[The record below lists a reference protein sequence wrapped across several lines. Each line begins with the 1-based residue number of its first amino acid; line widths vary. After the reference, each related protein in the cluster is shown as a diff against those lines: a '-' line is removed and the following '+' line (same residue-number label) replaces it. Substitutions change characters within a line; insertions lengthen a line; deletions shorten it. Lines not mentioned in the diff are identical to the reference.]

1 VNNGIICEE
10 IGMNRS
16 HLQSHPSD
24 TVIGIVI
31 AIIGT
36 LALLARLHVV
46 QMSFN
51 LPGELV
57 TWWPLLLISW
67 GVVVLLLPQKARR

>member
-1 VNNGIICEE
+1 
-10 IGMNRS
+10 MNRS
-16 HLQSHPSD
+16 HLHSHPSD
-24 TVIGIVI
+24 TLIGIVI

-36 LALLARLHVV
+36 LALLLRLHIV

-51 LPGELV
+51 LPGDLV

-67 GVVVLLLPQKARR
+67 GLVLLLLPQKARR

>member
-1 VNNGIICEE
+1 MDGSYFHS
-10 IGMNRS
+10 R
-16 HLQSHPSD
+16 PSD
-24 TVIGIVI
+24 IVIGIVI

-36 LALLARLHVV
+36 LALLSRLHVV

-51 LPGELV
+51 LPGDLV

-67 GVVVLLLPQKARR
+67 GVVVLLLPQKARQ

>member
-1 VNNGIICEE
+1 MDRN
-10 IGMNRS
+10 
-16 HLQSHPSD
+16 HFQSHPSD

-31 AIIGT
+31 ATIGT
-36 LALLARLHVV
+36 LALLSRLHVV

-51 LPGELV
+51 LPGDLV

-67 GVVVLLLPQKARR
+67 GIVVMFLPRKARR

>member
-1 VNNGIICEE
+1 
-10 IGMNRS
+10 MDRS
-16 HLQSHPSD
+16 HFHSRPSD
-24 TVIGIVI
+24 IVIGIVI

-36 LALLARLHVV
+36 LALLSRLHVV

-51 LPGELV
+51 LPGDLV

-67 GVVVLLLPQKARR
+67 GVVLLLPQRAGR

>member
-1 VNNGIICEE
+1 
-10 IGMNRS
+10 MNRS
-16 HLQSHPSD
+16 HLRSQPSD

-36 LALLARLHVV
+36 LALLSRLHVV

-51 LPGELV
+51 LPGDLV

-67 GVVVLLLPQKARR
+67 GVVLLLLPQKARQ

>member
-1 VNNGIICEE
+1 VNNGTICEE
-10 IGMNRS
+10 IGMSRS

-31 AIIGT
+31 ATIGT
-36 LALLARLHVV
+36 LALLSRLHVV

-51 LPGELV
+51 LPGDLV

>member
-1 VNNGIICEE
+1 
-10 IGMNRS
+10 MNRS
-16 HLQSHPSD
+16 HLHSHPSD
-24 TVIGIVI
+24 RLIGIII

-36 LALLARLHVV
+36 LVLLSRLHVV

-51 LPGELV
+51 LPGDLV

-67 GVVVLLLPQKARR
+67 GVVLLLLPQKARR

>member
-1 VNNGIICEE
+1 
-10 IGMNRS
+10 MDRS
-16 HLQSHPSD
+16 HFHSRPSD
-24 TVIGIVI
+24 IVIGIVI

-36 LALLARLHVV
+36 LALLSRLHVV

-51 LPGELV
+51 LPGDLV

-67 GVVVLLLPQKARR
+67 GVVLLFLPQRARR

>member
-1 VNNGIICEE
+1 MDG
-10 IGMNRS
+10 S
-16 HLQSHPSD
+16 HFHSCPSD

-36 LALLARLHVV
+36 LALLSRLHVV

-51 LPGELV
+51 LPGDLV

-67 GVVVLLLPQKARR
+67 GVVLVLLPQKARR